1 MLSLLKYQY
10 QHTRMSMLPSHLDPP
25 PCRQAIHKN
34 DISTISHY
42 VQVYNGQF
50 EASVDG
56 PPVAKSKVLTFDV
69 QGEGSLP
76 QITVMRP
83 TMRNHKG
90 LPLLLYRQLL
100 LGQSQILPL
109 VLRNNGNIT
118 ATVILDVING
128 AKSFGVAPSD
138 QETSAITPSLPAK
151 SPLIMD
157 IKVGEETNFDVIFSP
172 SFAKKC
178 KGTLR

>member
-1 MLSLLKYQY
+1 
-10 QHTRMSMLPSHLDPP
+10 
-25 PCRQAIHKN
+25 
-34 DISTISHY
+34 
-42 VQVYNGQF
+42 
-50 EASVDG
+50 
-56 PPVAKSKVLTFDV
+56 
-69 QGEGSLP
+69 
-76 QITVMRP
+76 
-83 TMRNHKG
+83 MRNHKG
-90 LPLLLYRQLL
+90 LPLLLYRRLL

-128 AKSFGVAPSD
+128 AKSFGVVPSD
-138 QETSAITPSLPAK
+138 QEASAITPSLPAK

-172 SFAKKC
+172 SSAKKC